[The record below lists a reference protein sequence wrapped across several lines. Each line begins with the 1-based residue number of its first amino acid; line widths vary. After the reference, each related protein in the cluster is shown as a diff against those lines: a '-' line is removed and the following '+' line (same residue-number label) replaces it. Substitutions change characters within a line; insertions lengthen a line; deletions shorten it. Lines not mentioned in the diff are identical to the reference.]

1 MELAGAVTD
10 FSLGNVHLRCRAKL
24 RFVLFVLAALFFS
37 HSCSFAETWCNT
49 SPSYLTTNC
58 AIGGI
63 VSESWSFQN
72 APAAGLTSITF
83 PFMVFSAPSS
93 SGYFFAQQF
102 SFVNNN
108 NDSGQGAYIGI
119 QPAGNGGNGQDD
131 AHFSF
136 FGTGSSAV
144 NTTNCSTGADG
155 GTGTTCDVTVPFVP
169 GHQYN
174 LTVYRDSNKNTI
186 WHGSIVDSTA
196 CQVAT
201 SLGSGNKSS
210 VCTPTEIGA
219 WNIGYE
225 TALSSS
231 NGGFV
236 EYFVSAVPQGCSGLP
251 YADAEF
257 LAPTTPSGLSSVVNN
272 EYSYGGCNNQV
283 NYSGSQST
291 HNLWVRSETGW

>member
-1 MELAGAVTD
+1 MAFHTRSGHPACKATFRIRLGLLLLAFCVFGFPASRV
-10 FSLGNVHLRCRAKL
+10 
-24 RFVLFVLAALFFS
+24 
-37 HSCSFAETWCNT
+37 FAETWCNT
-49 SPSYLTTNC
+49 SPSYETTNC

-63 VSESWSFQN
+63 VSESWSFAN
-72 APAAGLTSITF
+72 APASGLKSITF
-83 PFMVFSAPSS
+83 PFTVFSIPKA

-102 SFVNNN
+102 SFVSDNG
-108 NDSGQGAYIGI
+108 DSSQGAYIGI
-119 QPAGNGGNGQDD
+119 QPAGNGQND

-136 FGTGSSAV
+136 FGTGSSSV
-144 NTTNCSTGADG
+144 NTENCQTGADG
-155 GTGTTCDVTVPFVP
+155 GSGTTCQVTVPFVV

-174 LTVYRDSNKNTI
+174 LTVYRDASNSSV
-186 WHGSIVDSTA
+186 WHGNIVDFTA

-201 SLGSGNKSS
+201 SLNASQASA

-219 WNIGYE
+219 WNIGYK

-236 EYFVSAVPQGCSGLP
+236 EYFPSSVPQGCSGLP

-257 LAPTTPSGLSSVVNN
+257 MAPTTPSGLSSTVNN